1 MWQGNLPLKRAGDDN
16 NLLTAIYEMTAE
28 EFFMYLIIA
37 LVFIIP
43 ISVRIYRWFGMLR
56 LKAQLKKDLS

>member
-1 MWQGNLPLKRAGDDN
+1 V
-16 NLLTAIYEMTAE
+16 LTAIYELTAE